1 MGVLSSELRSTL
13 QRSVL
18 QARQDSEK
26 AATAALQALRVD
38 DERVTITLDEE
49 SKRLRR
55 ALRARMRQLGSLHD
69 LVMEVAYEQW
79 HLMLFAR
86 FLAENDLLM
95 HPTARVPVTIA
106 ECGELAADLGE
117 PDEWAVAS
125 RFASVMPPGVFRP
138 DDPSL
143 QVRFAAEARV
153 RLERVLAALPSA
165 VFTADD
171 SLGWVYQFW
180 QTDAK
185 KAVNASGRKVG
196 ASDLAPV
203 TQLFTEHSMVRF
215 LLENSLGAWWATR
228 HPDSPLLRSFEYLR
242 RSPDGDPI
250 AGEFAEWPDRVSD
263 VTMID
268 PCCGSGHFLV
278 EAFNMLVAMQM
289 EESGDDPASAGNAV
303 LRENLFGLELDPRC
317 TQIAAFAI
325 VLAAWKTGG
334 GWRDLP
340 LPNIAC
346 SGIPLNA
353 PLDEWRPLA
362 DGNTIVEDALERLHV
377 LFREADTLGSLIDP
391 RFAAEGAGP
400 IGRQRSFADTDWEK
414 IAPLLERATRRESK
428 DPTASVLGA
437 DAIAVARAA
446 DFLSRSYSLVATN
459 VPWLKRGKQT
469 DLLARFADAYAP
481 HARPDLA
488 TVFLERCVRLLRSG
502 GTLAAVSPQNWL
514 TLGSFKAFR
523 SRMLGNQ
530 LWHVVARLGAGAFET
545 ISGEAV
551 KPVLTVTTN
560 LRSRGEFVAIA
571 ADAARRAADKAH
583 VLQVGSLIECSQD
596 RELAN
601 PDSRV
606 TFVAPRGGDVGLL
619 SDVAESLVGMQ
630 TSDDPRYKMCF
641 WEVSRHA
648 PTWELFQD
656 VPTANTTWSGCSYIV
671 RWEQGHG
678 PLASIS
684 VAWKGRNAWGRPG
697 VIVARFGQFLASLY
711 HGGKFHQNAAVVV
724 PHDPALVP
732 AILAFCQSSEF
743 ELSVREIDQKMNVTN
758 ATLVKVPFDPGR
770 WTKEAEKAEP
780 LGEPNS
786 VDPRQWMFGG
796 NPSEATI
803 PLQVAVARLL
813 GYRWPAQQ
821 PDAID
826 ELVDTDGVVP
836 IPAMAGELGASER
849 LRRILER
856 SYGGAFTPGLL
867 DRILADSGDGARSL
881 EAWLRDNFFE
891 QHLREFQNRPFIWQI
906 WDGRKD
912 GFSALGNYHRLD
924 RRLLEKITFALLG
937 SWIEMQAAEARSGV
951 TGADLRLAAAK
962 ELQRRLQLVLEGESP
977 LDVFVRWKPTRE
989 QSIGWDR
996 DINDGVRLNIR
1007 PFVEADVLRV
1017 SAKRMRSLIKWGTD
1031 RGKEADGSTRDNDVH
1046 LTLAEKH
1053 AARAS

>member
-1 MGVLSSELRSTL
+1 MAVLSSELRSTL
-13 QRSVL
+13 QRSLL

-38 DERVTITLDEE
+38 DERVTIALDED

-106 ECGELAADLGE
+106 ECGELAAELGE

-125 RFASVMPPGVFRP
+125 RFASVMLPGVFRP

-165 VFTADD
+165 AFTADD

-180 QTDAK
+180 QTDEK
-185 KAVNASGRKVG
+185 KAVNASGRKVD

-203 TQLFTEHSMVRF
+203 TQLFTEHYMVRF
-215 LLENSLGAWWATR
+215 LLQNSLGAWWATR

-263 VTMID
+263 VTVID

-278 EAFNMLVAMQM
+278 EAFNLLVAMQM
-289 EESGDDPASAGNAV
+289 EESGDDPASAANAV

-325 VLAAWKTGG
+325 VLATWKTGG
-334 GWRDLP
+334 GWRDVP

-346 SGIPLNA
+346 SGVPLNA

-362 DGNTIVEDALERLHV
+362 EGNTIVEDALERLHV
-377 LFREADTLGSLIDP
+377 LFGEADTLGSLIDP
-391 RFAAEGAGP
+391 RFAAEGAGF
-400 IGRQRSFADTDWEK
+400 IDRQRSFADTDWEE
-414 IAPLLERATRRESK
+414 IAPLLHRATRAESQ

-437 DAIAVARAA
+437 DAVAVARAA
-446 DFLSRSYSLVATN
+446 DFLSRRYWLVATN
-459 VPWLKRGKQT
+459 VPWLKRGNQAERLTRYCEAYSK
-469 DLLARFADAYAP
+469 DARA
-481 HARPDLA
+481 DLA
-488 TVFLERCVRLLRSG
+488 TVFLDRCVRLLPHG
-502 GTLAAVSPQNWL
+502 GTLAAVSPQSWL
-514 TLGSFKAFR
+514 TLGSFKQFR
-523 SRMLGNQ
+523 ERLLRNQ
-530 LWHVVARLGAGAFET
+530 RWHLVARLGSGAFET

-551 KPVLTVTTN
+551 KPVLTISTN
-560 LRSRGEFVAIA
+560 LRMPGTYFAIA
-571 ADAARRAADKAH
+571 ADGAPSLAAKACA
-583 VLQVGSLIECSQD
+583 LETGPLIEASQE
-596 RELAN
+596 RELFN

-606 TFVAPRGGDVGLL
+606 TFVAPSSAGLPLL
-619 SDVAESLVGMQ
+619 SDIAEGLVGMQ
-630 TSDDPRYKMCF
+630 TSDDPRYKMFF
-641 WEVSRHA
+641 WEVSEHA
-648 PTWELFQD
+648 PTWELLQD
-656 VPTANTTWSGCSYIV
+656 VPTANTTWSGCSNIV
-671 RWEQGHG
+671 RWEQGRG

-684 VAWKGRNAWGRPG
+684 VAWKGRSAWGRPA
-697 VIVARFGQFLASLY
+697 VIVARFGQFYAALY
-711 HGGKFHQNAAVVV
+711 HGGKFHQNAAVIV
-724 PHDPALVP
+724 PHNPSLVP
-732 AILAFCQSSEF
+732 AILAYCQSAEF
-743 ELSVREIDQKMNVTN
+743 EVAVREIDQQMKVTN
-758 ATLVKVPFDPGR
+758 ASLVKVPFDADR
-770 WTKEAEKAEP
+770 WAEVADDSVVVLEP
-780 LGEPNS
+780 ASDQPA
-786 VDPRQWMFGG
+786 QWMFAGW
-796 NPSEATI
+796 PAESSS

-826 ELVDTDGVVP
+826 QLVDTDGVAP

-867 DRILADSGDGARSL
+867 DRMLADSGDGARSL
-881 EAWLRDNFFE
+881 EAWLRDGFFE
-891 QHLREFQNRPFIWQI
+891 QHLREFQNRPFVWQI

-912 GFSALGNYHRLD
+912 GFSALVNYHRLD

-937 SWIEMQAAEARSGV
+937 SWIETQAAEARSGV

-977 LDVFVRWKPTRE
+977 FDVFVRWKPTRE
-989 QSIGWDR
+989 QSIGWGSDL
-996 DINDGVRLNIR
+996 NDGVRLNIR

-1017 SAKRMRSLIKWGTD
+1017 SARRMRSLIKWGTD

-1053 AARAS
+1053 EARAS